1 MSYIEFKKE
10 KEFRITR
17 KSVQFRFVRISDY
30 EVLIEV
36 AIETFLSEKFAY
48 ISNVLTES
56 EAYAA
61 YENILQS
68 GFE

>member
-1 MSYIEFKKE
+1 MSYKEFQKE
-10 KEFRITR
+10 KEIRITR
-17 KSVQFRFVRISDY
+17 KSVQFRFLHISDY

-36 AIETFLSEKFAY
+36 SIETFSIENHAY

-56 EAYAA
+56 EAFAA
-61 YENILQS
+61 LVNVLES

>member
-1 MSYIEFKKE
+1 MNYKEFQKE

-17 KSVQFRFVRISDY
+17 ESVQFRFVRINDY

-36 AIETFLSEKFAY
+36 SIETFSSGKYVY
-48 ISNVLTES
+48 ISNVLTDS

-61 YENILQS
+61 YVNILQS

>member
-1 MSYIEFKKE
+1 MSYKEFQKE

-36 AIETFLSEKFAY
+36 SIETFSSEKHAY

-61 YENILQS
+61 YVNILQS
-68 GFE
+68 GFK